1 MTQQVDPRASSSAH
15 TGQVEPLSTFVF
27 GDHAGSGTGTSSAGG
42 IGDRWPFLLNIRQA
56 AATFLQESAAATK
69 PHREKLH
76 VIALRLWQVYL
87 GYANDYPLWTFF
99 LSSIALLSAGPIIV
113 FLCVTGISLAILIST
128 ATVIVVAI
136 QSIVVGIAGAILLF
150 ILGAIVIF
158 TIIASICVV
167 AGYTGF
173 KLARDIAVVV
183 HGHHQQHVKRQEQQQ
198 QQPQQQQPQPQQQL
212 HAQGEHEK
220 TKDS

>member
-1 MTQQVDPRASSSAH
+1 MTQHVNPRDSSAH

-27 GDHAGSGTGTSSAGG
+27 GGHAGSGTSSAGSVV
-42 IGDRWPFLLNIRQA
+42 DRWPFLLNIRQA
-56 AATFLQESAAATK
+56 AITLFQESAAATK

-99 LSSIALLSAGPIIV
+99 LSSIALLSAGPIIG
-113 FLCVTGISLAILIST
+113 FLCVTGVSLAILIST

-158 TIIASICVV
+158 TIIGSICVV

-183 HGHHQQHVKRQEQQQ
+183 HGHHQQHVKRQQQQ
-198 QQPQQQQPQPQQQL
+198 QQPQQQL
-212 HAQGEHEK
+212 HTQGEHEK